1 MSQPRDDRQD
11 DLFRPLL
18 EEIINLRHPLVRLA
32 GEIDWDFLAGR
43 FSSVCR
49 VGPGQPPLPTRLVAG
64 LFILKHMHNLSDEA
78 LCERWVENPY
88 FQYFCGE
95 VVFRHELPF
104 DRSSLTRWRQRL
116 GEEQIVA
123 LLQESLSVAHRTGA
137 IDTKDLERVAIDTTV
152 QEKAIAHPTDA
163 RLTHRAIEKLVELA
177 KREGVALRQ
186 SYLRLAKRAAIMV
199 GRYTHAHQFKRARRE
214 LKFLR
219 TRLGRIIRDIRRKIE
234 GNTALEDRFGPLLD
248 LALRVRHQEQRQR
261 GPKVY
266 SLHAPE
272 VECIGRGKARA
283 PYEFG
288 CKVSIATPVTAPK
301 GGQFVLH
308 AKALHGN
315 PYDGHTLGP
324 VIADLEKLTG
334 GTVRRIHGDKG
345 YRGHNYPNRFK
356 VWISGQVRRVTKA
369 IRREMRR
376 RAAIEPVIGHL
387 KEDHRMG
394 RNYLTGRPGD
404 RINAVLAAAGYNF
417 SLLLR
422 WFDELL
428 RVLSLILC
436 HALLADPLHLIIT
449 RCRKKLSSRP
459 TTWPDRMMSQGCH
472 KRTDGPRQKKCMVI
486 LFDHSVS
493 ARQYCVGDRDAK
505 CFCRSQINRQLDL
518 RGLLD
523 RKISRFRAGQYLLHV
538 FSSAMIHGA
547 PWRPITHQGASICK
561 LRNVCDGGES
571 VLECQHGN
579 GLTQVIEGGVGHDD
593 QGLRRLARKSHKGG
607 TEFARGRELDQ
618 PNRHTH

>member
-11 DLFRPLL
+11 DLFRPPLK
-18 EEIINLRHPLVRLA
+18 EIINLRHSLVRLA
-32 GEIDWDFLAGR
+32 EEIDWDFLAGR

-64 LFILKHMHNLSDEA
+64 LLMLKHMHNLSDEA

-116 GEEQIVA
+116 GEEQTAA

-137 IDTKDLERVAIDTTV
+137 IETKDLERVAIDTTV

-163 RLTHRAIEKLVELA
+163 RLTHHAIEKLVELA
-177 KREGVALRQ
+177 KREGVELRQ

-234 GNTALEDRFGPLLD
+234 GNTALEERFGPLLA
-248 LALRVRHQEQRQR
+248 LALRVRHQEQHQR

-334 GTVRRIHGDKG
+334 VTVRRIHGDKG

-387 KEDHRMG
+387 KEDHRMR
-394 RNYLTGRPGD
+394 RNYLTGRDGD

-422 WFDELL
+422 WFEELL
-428 RVLSLILC
+428 RVLSLILW
-436 HALLADPLHLIIT
+436 HALLAAPLHLT
-449 RCRKKLSSRP
+449 RCRKP
-459 TTWPDRMMSQGCH
+459 FFTAD
-472 KRTDGPRQKKCMVI
+472 
-486 LFDHSVS
+486 
-493 ARQYCVGDRDAK
+493 
-505 CFCRSQINRQLDL
+505 
-518 RGLLD
+518 
-523 RKISRFRAGQYLLHV
+523 YL
-538 FSSAMIHGA
+538 
-547 PWRPITHQGASICK
+547 
-561 LRNVCDGGES
+561 
-571 VLECQHGN
+571 
-579 GLTQVIEGGVGHDD
+579 
-593 QGLRRLARKSHKGG
+593 
-607 TEFARGRELDQ
+607 
-618 PNRHTH
+618 

>member
-11 DLFRPLL
+11 DLFRTSL
-18 EEIINLRHPLVRLA
+18 EAIINLRHPLVRLA
-32 GEIDWDFLAGR
+32 AEINWDFLAKR

-78 LCERWVENPY
+78 LCDRWVENPY

-95 VVFRHELPF
+95 AVFRHELPF

-116 GEEQIVA
+116 GEEQVAA
-123 LLQESLSVAHRTGA
+123 LLQESLSVAHRSGA
-137 IDTKDLERVAIDTTV
+137 IETKDLERVVVDTTV

-163 RLTHRAIEKLVELA
+163 RLIHRAIEKLVDLA
-177 KREGVALRQ
+177 KREGVKLRQ

-199 GRYTHAHQFKRARRE
+199 GRYSHAHQFKRARRE

-234 GNTALEDRFGPLLD
+234 GSLVLEDRFAPLLD

-272 VECIGRGKARA
+272 VECIGKGKARA

-288 CKVSIATPVTAPK
+288 CKVSIVTPVTAPR

-315 PYDGHTLGP
+315 PYDGHTLAP

-334 GTVRRIHGDKG
+334 VAVRRIHGDKG
-345 YRGHNYPNRFK
+345 YRGHNYPDRFK
-356 VWISGQVRRVTKA
+356 VWISGQLRRVTKV

-376 RAAIEPVIGHL
+376 RAAVEPVIGHL
-387 KEDHRMG
+387 KDDHRMRRNHLKG
-394 RNYLTGRPGD
+394 REGD

-422 WFDELL
+422 WFRQFL
-428 RVLSLILC
+428 RVLLLIFGQT
-436 HALLADPLHLIIT
+436 LAP
-449 RCRKKLSSRP
+449 P
-459 TTWPDRMMSQGCH
+459 
-472 KRTDGPRQKKCMVI
+472 
-486 LFDHSVS
+486 
-493 ARQYCVGDRDAK
+493 
-505 CFCRSQINRQLDL
+505 
-518 RGLLD
+518 
-523 RKISRFRAGQYLLHV
+523 
-538 FSSAMIHGA
+538 
-547 PWRPITHQGASICK
+547 
-561 LRNVCDGGES
+561 
-571 VLECQHGN
+571 
-579 GLTQVIEGGVGHDD
+579 
-593 QGLRRLARKSHKGG
+593 RLA
-607 TEFARGRELDQ
+607 
-618 PNRHTH
+618 

>member
-1 MSQPRDDRQD
+1 LSQPRDDRQD
-11 DLFRPLL
+11 DLFRTSL
-18 EEIINLRHPLVRLA
+18 EAIINLRHPLVRLA
-32 GEIDWDFLAGR
+32 AEINWDFLAKR

-78 LCERWVENPY
+78 LCDRWVENPY

-95 VVFRHELPF
+95 AVFRHELPF

-116 GEEQIVA
+116 GEEQIAA
-123 LLQESLSVAHRTGA
+123 LLQESLSVAHRSGA
-137 IDTKDLERVAIDTTV
+137 IETKDLERVVVDTTV

-163 RLTHRAIEKLVELA
+163 RLIHRAIEKLVDLA
-177 KREGVALRQ
+177 KREGVKLRQ

-234 GNTALEDRFGPLLD
+234 DDGTLEDRFGPLLD
-248 LALRVRHQEQRQR
+248 LVLRVRHQEQRQR

-272 VECIGRGKARA
+272 VECIGKGKART

-288 CKVSIATPVTAPK
+288 CKVSIVTPVTAPK

-315 PYDGHTLGP
+315 PYDGHTLAP

-334 GTVRRIHGDKG
+334 VAVRRIHGDKG
-345 YRGHNYPNRFK
+345 YRGHNYPDRFK
-356 VWISGQVRRVTKA
+356 VWISGQLRRVTKA

-376 RAAIEPVIGHL
+376 RAAVEPVIGHL
-387 KEDHRMG
+387 KDDHRMRRNHLKG
-394 RNYLTGRPGD
+394 REGD
-404 RINAVLAAAGYNF
+404 RINAVLAAAGHNF

-422 WFDELL
+422 WFRQFL
-428 RVLSLILC
+428 RVLLLIFGQP
-436 HALLADPLHLIIT
+436 LAP
-449 RCRKKLSSRP
+449 P
-459 TTWPDRMMSQGCH
+459 
-472 KRTDGPRQKKCMVI
+472 
-486 LFDHSVS
+486 
-493 ARQYCVGDRDAK
+493 
-505 CFCRSQINRQLDL
+505 
-518 RGLLD
+518 
-523 RKISRFRAGQYLLHV
+523 
-538 FSSAMIHGA
+538 
-547 PWRPITHQGASICK
+547 
-561 LRNVCDGGES
+561 
-571 VLECQHGN
+571 
-579 GLTQVIEGGVGHDD
+579 
-593 QGLRRLARKSHKGG
+593 RLA
-607 TEFARGRELDQ
+607 
-618 PNRHTH
+618 